1 MIQKKGAKNAPFS
14 INSDHEL
21 IFDGENDGIMDR
33 LKDQVN

>member
-1 MIQKKGAKNAPFS
+1 MIPKKGGKDTPFS

-33 LKDQVN
+33 LRDQVN